1 MRPRAVTV
9 NTHATRQ
16 SGARPVQIQ
25 TFDYWQWIDTIL
37 GQQYTDISTLPYIF
51 KYISGLKYT
60 KIMNRSLDICKRIL
74 GLVLPRR
81 PQGMY
86 EYSLS

>member
-74 GLVLPRR
+74 GLVPLKFKKWV
-81 PQGMY
+81 Y
-86 EYSLS
+86 EYDTF